1 MTTEDPVMD
10 TLTTRL
16 TSLELQPQIWQSGP
30 NGDADPPGRS
40 LDSPCEGQAAEAN
53 ANPPE
58 PRETNGTPGE
68 SQKLLP

>member
-40 LDSPCEGQAAEAN
+40 LDSPCEGQAADAN

-68 SQKLLP
+68 SQK

>member
-30 NGDADPPGRS
+30 TGDADPPGGG
-40 LDSPCEGQAAEAN
+40 LDSPSEGSTTEVN
-53 ANPPE
+53 ATPP
-58 PRETNGTPGE
+58 
-68 SQKLLP
+68 